1 VRQPFSRPVGILLVA
16 AVLAAVSAGG
26 AGVPAASADVCTGGA
41 PAEIPSSTPPLL
53 ASVPFL
59 EGPRWSREVL
69 PQWSETRASI
79 EWGDQLAYAWYRRAR
94 LWDATSTAAWW
105 VIPGLGCEFTSEDA
119 SEAYEHEGN
128 AYEPQA
134 CVLLYAQLA
143 LAGFDC
149 RDPRQLALPGPPVSV
164 ERAGRTLVAGF
175 AQTGTGSVQVG
186 FQHGAATFPAAGG
199 VYGGSVSA
207 SLGRALTATAMS
219 TILGRARTAVALVD
233 QTGLSSP
240 SQGPLASTP
249 RLRTLAAEIHARIP
263 AVAASILG
271 TAVTGRREHDE
282 VLYGAGAR
290 ALASRVAR
298 ALHAA
303 PPRALGEGAQAM
315 FAGVARVVV
324 LVGRSD

>member
-1 VRQPFSRPVGILLVA
+1 VGILLVA
-16 AVLAAVSAGG
+16 AVLAVMSAGG
-26 AGVPAASADVCTGGA
+26 AGAPSASADVCTGGA
-41 PAEIPSSTPPLL
+41 PAEIPNSTPPLL
-53 ASVPFL
+53 AASVPFL
-59 EGPRWSREVL
+59 DSPRWSREVL

-94 LWDATSTAAWW
+94 LWNATSTAAWW

-149 RDPRQLALPGPPVSV
+149 RDPRQLAIPGPPVSV

-175 AQTGTGSVQVG
+175 AQTGTGSVQVR
-186 FQHGAATFPAAGG
+186 FQHGAATLPAAGG

-207 SLGRALTATAMS
+207 SLGRALTATSMS
-219 TILGRARTAVALVD
+219 AILGRMRTAVALVD

-282 VLYGAGAR
+282 VLYGASAR